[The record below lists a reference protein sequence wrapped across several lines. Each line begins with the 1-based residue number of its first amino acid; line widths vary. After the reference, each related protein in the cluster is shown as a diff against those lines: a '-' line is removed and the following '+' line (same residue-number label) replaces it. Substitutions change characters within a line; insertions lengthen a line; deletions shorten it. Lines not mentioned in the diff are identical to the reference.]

1 MNPVCAHLPTDPAR
15 AVDALR
21 ARRSARRLQRLDRF
35 DAFYQAYITALVALM
50 CVLFLSEWTGGLP
63 LLASRAA
70 LADDG
75 SALLG
80 VVSALA
86 VAAGLRSGSRG
97 GPLALEAA
105 EVRHVVLS
113 PVPRSVSLRTPAQRQ
128 LRFLASAACA
138 VGGIVGQVASHRLP
152 GHALAWTATG
162 ALWACATVTAA
173 VGVGWL
179 AAGTRL
185 KTRTATVLAT
195 ALVGSAAAEVAGKL
209 PTSPTHWLGAL
220 GVLPLRADLPVAVA
234 APAASLLLAA
244 LGLARLSGTSV
255 EQLARRS
262 ALVTELRFAATM
274 RDLRTVMLLR
284 RQLHQE
290 HPRRTPWMRT
300 RRRGGRSIVVARD
313 WRALKRTPASRMLRV
328 LALTAGATVAAI
340 GAWTGT
346 TALVA
351 AAGLCAFL
359 VGLELL
365 EPLAQE
371 IDRCTILELVP
382 VPRGAILARHLVVPT
397 VAGAVLAAGAAVAVL
412 PFAADSQARAVVI
425 VVAAVAPLASVAGA
439 AISVLRDGKAPGG
452 QAIDQLMLPP
462 EAVGMRLVYRTAL
475 PPAVA
480 AAGFL
485 PVVLAQKALERG
497 ADPVSSARSAAV
509 VVALVASGVATWVR
523 HGDDLGERWAAAAA
537 QTTTPSTRSVEP

>member
-1 MNPVCAHLPTDPAR
+1 MSRAGADVSLAPAA
-15 AVDALR
+15 AVHALR
-21 ARRSARRLQRLDRF
+21 GRRSARRLQRIDRF

-70 LADDG
+70 LAEDG
-75 SALLG
+75 SAALG

-86 VAAGLRSGSRG
+86 VAAGLRSGARG

-113 PVPRSVSLRTPAQRQ
+113 PVPRSVSLRSPARRQ
-128 LRFLASAACA
+128 LRFLAAVACA

-152 GHALAWTATG
+152 GHALAWTAAG

-179 AAGTRL
+179 AAGSRWG
-185 KTRTATVLAT
+185 TRTSTLLAT
-195 ALVGSAAAEVAGKL
+195 ALVGSAVAEVVGVLAV
-209 PTSPTHWLGAL
+209 SPMHWLGLL
-220 GVLPLRADLPVAVA
+220 GVLPLRVDPFVAGAV
-234 APAASLLLAA
+234 PACTVLLAA
-244 LGLARLSGTSV
+244 IGLARLPGTSV
-255 EQLARRS
+255 EHLARRS
-262 ALVTELRFAATM
+262 ALVAELRFAATM

-290 HPRRTPWMRT
+290 RPRRTPWLRT

-313 WRALKRTPASRMLRV
+313 WRALKRTPASRVLRV
-328 LALTAGATVAAI
+328 LGLTAGATAAAI
-340 GAWTGT
+340 GTWNGT
-346 TALVA
+346 TALA
-351 AAGLCAFL
+351 AVAGLCAFL

-371 IDRCTILELVP
+371 IDRCTILDLLPVRRGEILV
-382 VPRGAILARHLVVPT
+382 RHLIVPT
-397 VAGAVLAAGAAVAVL
+397 VAGAVLATGAALAVL
-412 PFAADSQARAVVI
+412 PFAADAPARTVVV
-425 VVAAVAPLASVAGA
+425 VVAVVAPLAAVAGA
-439 AISVLRDGKAPGG
+439 AISILRDSKTPGG

-462 EAVGMRLVYRTAL
+462 EAVGMRLVYRTML

-485 PVVLAQKALERG
+485 PVVLAQRAVERG
-497 ADPVSSARSAAV
+497 ADPVSSARSSAVLVAV
-509 VVALVASGVATWVR
+509 VAAGAAAWVR
-523 HGDDLGERWAAAAA
+523 HGDELGKGWAAAAA
-537 QTTTPSTRSVEP
+537 QTSTPTTRSAE